1 LQGGEDVWEVE
12 MRRVIFWGFIVLTA
26 AIVSAQQS
34 DIDRKQMKWIDGV
47 LRRIATIKPGMLR
60 KDLSS
65 VFTTEGGISTRTQ
78 RTYVY
83 RQCPYIKVTVDFEPT
98 TDPSTDFEQRAND
111 RIIQISQP
119 FLQYSLM
126 D

>member
-1 LQGGEDVWEVE
+1 
-12 MRRVIFWGFIVLTA
+12 MRRAMFWALILVTTSIA
-26 AIVSAQQS
+26 SAQQS
-34 DIDRKQMKWIDGV
+34 VVDQKQMEWIDGV
-47 LRRIATIKPGMLR
+47 LRRVATIKPEMLR
-60 KDLSS
+60 KDLSR

-98 TDPSTDFEQRAND
+98 TNPSTDFDQRPND
-111 RIIQISQP
+111 RIIRISQP
-119 FLQYSLM
+119 FIQYSIM